1 MLKKSLYLACTA
13 SLLAASTTMCYKK
26 EHLDPST
33 IETIALDGGVCAGEK
48 SVGDMKKNGY
58 IIESLK
64 LQNETSGTTYLY
76 VFKKETEN
84 ISKTAAVVTSSIT
97 DEQLTARLEAIEE
110 KKEIKK
116 VEEETVSSLE
126 NGENIYNST
135 CKSCHGDGTIR
146 AYSTARP
153 LLDLS
158 LEDME
163 ISMRDYANGSKD
175 NGMGMLMTPYV
186 NLVTKDDIKG
196 IYTYLQTL
204 K

>member
-64 LQNETSGTTYLY
+64 LQNETSGMSYIY
-76 VFKKETEN
+76 VFKKQNEIKKE
-84 ISKTAAVVTSSIT
+84 VVTSGIT
-97 DEQLTARLEAIEE
+97 DEQLTARLEAISK

-126 NGENIYNST
+126 NGENIYTST
-135 CKSCHGDGTIR
+135 CKSCHGDGSIR

-153 LLDLS
+153 LNDLS

-175 NGMGMLMTPYV
+175 NGMAILMTPYV
-186 NLVTKDDIKG
+186 NLVTNEDLKS

>member
-33 IETIALDGGVCAGEK
+33 IETIALDGGECAGEK
-48 SVGDMKKNGY
+48 SVLDMKNQGY

-64 LQNETSGTTYLY
+64 LQNETKGMSYVY
-76 VFKKETEN
+76 VFKKENE
-84 ISKTAAVVTSSIT
+84 IKKEVVTSRIT
-97 DEQLTARLEAIEE
+97 DEQLTARLEAIEK

-116 VEEETVSSLE
+116 VEEKTVSSLE

-135 CKSCHGDGTIR
+135 CKSCHGDGSIR

-153 LLDLS
+153 LNDLS
-158 LEDME
+158 LEEME

-175 NGMGMLMTPYV
+175 NGMAMLMTPYV
-186 NLVTKDDIKG
+186 NLVTEEDIKG
-196 IYTYLQTL
+196 IYNYLQTL